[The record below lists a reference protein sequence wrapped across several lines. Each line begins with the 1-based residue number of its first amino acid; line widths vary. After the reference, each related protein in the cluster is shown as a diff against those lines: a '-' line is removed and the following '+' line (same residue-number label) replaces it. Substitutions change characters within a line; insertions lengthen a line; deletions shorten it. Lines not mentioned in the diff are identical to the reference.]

1 MQGKK
6 DATTHTPDVLTRAV
20 SILELSVMPISPDVL
35 AKMAMG
41 RTGGKKDLD
50 NFVKALG
57 FHDIRVWQDDIS
69 TSRRPRT
76 LVGLNDRHGLE
87 EELS

>member
-6 DATTHTPDVLTRAV
+6 EPTKHTPDVLTRAV

-41 RTGGKKDLD
+41 RTVGKNDLD
-50 NFVKALG
+50 HFVKALG

-69 TSRRPRT
+69 TSKRPRT

-87 EELS
+87 EDEL